1 MLKIGLTGSIG
12 MGKTETGKIFSELGF
27 PLYDADA
34 AVHKLYGPGQ
44 KGSEKIK
51 EKFPN
56 SINPDGSVN
65 RESLSAEVLA
75 DPEKIKSLESI
86 IHPLVGED
94 REVFFKKNAKAKA
107 IVLDIPLLFETGGEK
122 YVDVSVVVTATAKT
136 QMDRVVTQRKIPLDV
151 FKSIQG
157 QQMPDQEKLKKADY
171 IISTE
176 CDISD
181 TEKEVRDVVSK
192 IKLIQP
198 KAWSKFHSSS

>member
-12 MGKTETGKIFSELGF
+12 MGKTATGKIFSELGL

-65 RESLSAEVLA
+65 RESLSTEVLG
-75 DPEKIKSLESI
+75 DPEKIKSLENI

-94 REVFFKKNAKAKA
+94 RKVFFEENARAKAV
-107 IVLDIPLLFETGGEK
+107 VLDIPLLFETGGEK
-122 YVDVSVVVTATAKT
+122 FVDYIVVVDAPREIQEERVLSRPNMTKEKFEKIIT
-136 QMDRVVTQRKIPLDV
+136 QQIPNH
-151 FKSIQG
+151 
-157 QQMPDQEKLKKADY
+157 EKKKKADFIVDTSISIEDARNQVANIVKK
-171 IISTE
+171 IIE
-176 CDISD
+176 
-181 TEKEVRDVVSK
+181 
-192 IKLIQP
+192 
-198 KAWSKFHSSS
+198 